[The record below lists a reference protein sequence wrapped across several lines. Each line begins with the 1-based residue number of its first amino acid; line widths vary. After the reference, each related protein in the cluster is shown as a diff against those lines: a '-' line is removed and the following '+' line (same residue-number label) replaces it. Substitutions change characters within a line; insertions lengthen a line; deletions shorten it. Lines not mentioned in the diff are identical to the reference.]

1 MFYGREDDFRELDA
15 LWRKGGASLVTCR
28 GRRRIGKSSL
38 IEEFA
43 RRSEAR
49 FVKLEGIAPGKGV
62 NNRVQLDAFRAQIVR
77 QARKRFEPFENWSEA
92 FSSLDGCLDARRT
105 VLLLDEISWMGKY
118 DVGFPGELKIAWD
131 NLFKRHDRLIVFL
144 CGSVSTWISKNILN
158 STGFVG
164 RASLNM
170 VVRELPLDVCL
181 NFWGKLASRTSTRDI
196 VDVLSV
202 TGGVPRYLEEIDP
215 AQSADENI
223 RRMCFSPGA
232 MLRDDF
238 SKIFNIVFGDNA
250 VTKCRILEIL
260 AESPMSLSE
269 ICQRMAVDR
278 SGNMSDHMEDLEVAG
293 FVSGDP
299 VLVPTTGRLS
309 KQKRYRLR
317 DNYTR
322 FYLKY
327 ILPNA
332 QTIDSGSFR
341 FNTLEALRGW
351 DAIMGLQFENLVMA
365 NLPQLLPM
373 LGMDRVLLKSAAP
386 FRQTATKRRRGCQI
400 DLLLQSDRKAC
411 VVEIKRRSTIGR
423 EIEDEVES
431 KVKALALPRG
441 VSVRTALI
449 YEGRLSP
456 GVEADGYFDALIP
469 FGKLLGLRDSQ

>member
-1 MFYGREDDFRELDA
+1 MFYGRDDDFRELDA
-15 LWRKGGASLVTCR
+15 LWRKRDASLVTCR

-43 RRSEAR
+43 RRSGVR
-49 FVKLEGIAPGKGV
+49 LVKLEGIAPGKGV
-62 NNRVQLDAFRAQIVR
+62 NNRVQLDAFRAQLVR
-77 QARKRFEPFENWSEA
+77 QTGKRFEPFEDWPEA
-92 FSSLDGCLDARRT
+92 FSRLDGCLDARKT

-118 DVGFPGELKIAWD
+118 DVSFPGELKVAWD
-131 NLFKRHDRLIVFL
+131 NLFKKHGRLIVFL

-181 NFWGKLASRTSTRDI
+181 NFWGKRATRTSIRDI

-215 AQSADENI
+215 SQSADENI
-223 RRMCFSPGA
+223 RRMCFSPDA

-250 VTKCRILEIL
+250 VTKRRILELL
-260 AESPMSLSE
+260 AESPMSLCE
-269 ICQRMAVDR
+269 ICRRMEVVR
-278 SGNMSDHMEDLEVAG
+278 SGSMSGHMEDLEVAG

-299 VLVPTTGRLS
+299 AIVPATGRLA

-332 QTIDSGSFR
+332 HTIDNGSFM
-341 FNTLEALRGW
+341 FNTLEALKGW

-365 NLPQLLPM
+365 NLPRLLPM

-386 FRQTATKRRRGCQI
+386 FRQPATQRRRGCQI
-400 DLLLQSDRKAC
+400 DLLLLSDRKAC
-411 VVEIKRRSTIGR
+411 IVEIKRKNAIGR
-423 EIEDEVES
+423 EIEEEVES
-431 KVKALALPRG
+431 KVRALDLPRG
-441 VSVRTALI
+441 ISVRTALV

-469 FGKLLGLRDSQ
+469 FSKLLGL

>member
-1 MFYGREDDFRELDA
+1 MFYGREDDFRELEA
-15 LWRKGGASLVTCR
+15 LWRKKGASLVTCR

-43 RRSEAR
+43 RRSGAR
-49 FVKLEGIAPGKGV
+49 LVKLEGIAPGKGV
-62 NNRVQLDAFRAQIVR
+62 NNRVQLDAFRAQLVR
-77 QARKRFEPFENWSEA
+77 QTKRKFDSFENWSEA
-92 FSSLDGCLDARRT
+92 FTSLDDCMDERKT

-118 DVGFPGELKIAWD
+118 DAGFPGELKVAWD
-131 NLFKRHDRLIVFL
+131 NLFKRHGRLIVFL

-181 NFWGKLASRTSTRDI
+181 NFWGKKASRTSVRDI

-215 AQSADENI
+215 SQSADENV
-223 RRMCFSPGA
+223 RRMCFSSNA
-232 MLRDDF
+232 LLRDDF

-250 VTKCRILEIL
+250 VTKRRILELL

-269 ICQRMAVDR
+269 ICQRMGVER
-278 SGNMSDHMEDLEVAG
+278 SGNVSDHMEDLEIAG
-293 FVSGDP
+293 FISGDP
-299 VLVPTTGRLS
+299 VIVPATGRIS

-332 QTIDSGSFR
+332 QTIDNGSFR
-341 FNTLEALRGW
+341 FNTLESLKGW
-351 DAIMGLQFENLVMA
+351 DVITGLQFENLVIA
-365 NLPQLLPM
+365 NLPRLLPM
-373 LGMDRVLLKSAAP
+373 LGMDKVLLKSAAP
-386 FRQTATKRRRGCQI
+386 FRQSATKRHRGCQI
-400 DLLLQSDRKAC
+400 DLLLQADRKVC
-411 VVEIKRRSTIGR
+411 IVEIKRKSTIGR

-431 KVKALALPRG
+431 KVKALVLPRD
-441 VSVRTALI
+441 VSVRTALV
-449 YEGRLSP
+449 YEGRLAP
-456 GVEADGYFDALIP
+456 VVEADGYFDALIP
-469 FGKLLGLRDSQ
+469 FSRLLGL